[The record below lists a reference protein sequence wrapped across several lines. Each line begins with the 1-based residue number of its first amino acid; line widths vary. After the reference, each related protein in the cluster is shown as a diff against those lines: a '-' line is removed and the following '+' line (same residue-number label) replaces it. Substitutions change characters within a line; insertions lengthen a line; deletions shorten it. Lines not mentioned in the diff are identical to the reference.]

1 LLALFIVLLYDR
13 PVLSVFVSVGKVLIA
28 VSDFHFGLAWSSHRQ
43 SACLKICCHQ
53 SSQDI
58 VSNSL
63 NLVFTAAVFVSGV
76 VFPVVSRARAVLFF
90 C

>member
-1 LLALFIVLLYDR
+1 VIDQFRAFLSQLGRSSVLFRFSFWVGLVIPPAECLLENMLS
-13 PVLSVFVSVGKVLIA
+13 PVK
-28 VSDFHFGLAWSSHRQ
+28 
-43 SACLKICCHQ
+43 

-90 C
+90 VDLPLL